1 MSIKIGIH
9 NIAKRHFA
17 GEGAGTLVVRDAE
30 ALFYAAVRNELEKN
44 LHHKV
49 GAISIPTNCVTAAF
63 TPLADVDPDDIRATI
78 SRGSVEAFVPRTKYS
93 ACPVVSASAIVYSKE
108 AIMEDPEWDGVV
120 PEDDFII
127 VAILANVGEGPD
139 PLSDHRFAANL
150 GGGNNKYLS
159 EDYTIEMAR
168 REAFEVKEFSEKY
181 IKLG

>member
-9 NIAKRHFA
+9 NIAKRHFTNA
-17 GEGAGTLVVRDAE
+17 GPGTLVNHE
-30 ALFYAAVRNELEKN
+30 ATLMVAIRVALEKD
-44 LHHKV
+44 LQHKV
-49 GAISIPTNCVTAAF
+49 GAIPIPTHCVSGAF
-63 TPLADVDPDDIRATI
+63 ALLADVDPDDIRATI
-78 SRGSVEAFVPRTKYS
+78 SRGSVEVFVPRSKYTQVP
-93 ACPVVSASAIVYSKE
+93 AGSASAIVYSKE

-139 PLSDHRFAANL
+139 PLSDHRFVSNL
-150 GGGNNKYLS
+150 GGGNNKYLA

-168 REAFEVKEFSEKY
+168 SEAEQVKKFSETY